1 MRFLPESACNLA
13 HLQSA
18 HEQQNYF
25 FLIFGNDR
33 QIQIIPKFIGIYVS
47 LQSNFIQRIRNF
59 RWFCHFDDDNYV
71 NIHRLQQF
79 LSDYDAALDWYI
91 GKPSTG
97 TPLEISPNEVSSP
110 TIFFC
115 YWRSTNYNN
124 GSVLLC
130 WCHFLWKAHFS
141 FPANWPWGPILVCDW
156 RCGFLYK
163 SPTRYENVAIHWEWK
178 FGEN

>member
-47 LQSNFIQRIRNF
+47 LQSNFIQRICNF

-71 NIHRLQQF
+71 NIQRLQQF
-79 LSDYDAALDWYI
+79 LSDYDASLDWYI

-97 TPLEISPNEVSSP
+97 MPLEISPNEVSSP
-110 TIFFC
+110 TNY
-115 YWRSTNYNN
+115 YWRSAKNN
-124 GSVLLC
+124 GSVLSC
-130 WCHFLWKAHFS
+130 WWYFWRKIHLLFA
-141 FPANWPWGPILVCDW
+141 ARRAWGAILVCDW
-156 RCGFLYK
+156 RCRFLHK
-163 SPTRYENVAIHWEWK
+163 SSTRYQNVAISWEW
-178 FGEN
+178 